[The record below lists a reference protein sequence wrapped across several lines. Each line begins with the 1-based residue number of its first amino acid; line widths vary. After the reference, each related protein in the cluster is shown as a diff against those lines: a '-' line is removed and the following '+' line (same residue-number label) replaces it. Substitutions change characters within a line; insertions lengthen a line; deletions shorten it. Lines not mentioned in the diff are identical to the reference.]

1 MRSAKYVPTSTARLL
16 AKKFGA
22 STTPGML
29 TSKGQRRWNGSKAGS
44 LEGGLAKGKERRW
57 TSLSVLSLMIATGV
71 GATAFARYQAEGK
84 RVKQKWYS
92 NPDKWNQ
99 PKYASIKDMEAV
111 SDPYL
116 DPKFTLLDSGTLW
129 EGKQGN
135 LKRHSIIRVG

>member
-1 MRSAKYVPTSTARLL
+1 VPTSTARLL

-44 LEGGLAKGKERRW
+44 LESGLAKGKGKGKGRGW

-71 GATAFARYQAEGK
+71 CTTAFARYQAEGT
-84 RVKQKWYS
+84 RVKQKEYS

-111 SDPYL
+111 SDPDL
-116 DPKFTLLDSGTLW
+116 NPKFTLLDSRTL
-129 EGKQGN
+129 
-135 LKRHSIIRVG
+135 